1 MAKVV
6 TFQDADSQRVNTMAI
21 AENKSDNEASDDSG
35 DDFCEITTSEG
46 EPYNT
51 SDEEDAE
58 FLQMALESVY
68 ACSPRKTREAAE
80 RSSYLLLD
88 KDFVEDEDD
97 IDDLGNYLL
106 SPLEVANYAFFWF
119 LDHESAVS
127 EISLC
132 ASGVGCGTTTSDDE
146 EPRLPPRKKRKM
158 MTRSKATV
166 STDVDGREHPED
178 KDNTKGKG
186 GKGRKRPQHQ
196 NKGKKGSKT

>member
-97 IDDLGNYLL
+97 IDDL
-106 SPLEVANYAFFWF
+106 
-119 LDHESAVS
+119 DHESAVS